1 MITRQEVMERLKNIA
16 EKYRLAL
23 FERVDKE
30 FPNLLF
36 VLFYYWSSGETIVTF
51 RIDLEKLIPGWS
63 GKIDDAVYECM
74 VSKGI
79 ITYYES
85 PFSEEENNDEG
96 H

>member
-1 MITRQEVMERLKNIA
+1 MFTRQEVMERLKNIA
-16 EKYRLAL
+16 EKYHLAL

-36 VLFYYWSSGETIVTF
+36 VLFYYWSSGETIITF

-63 GKIDDAVYECM
+63 GKIDDAVYERM

-85 PFSEEENNDEG
+85 PFSEEEDSDEG

>member
-1 MITRQEVMERLKNIA
+1 MIIRQEAMERLKNIA
-16 EKYRLAL
+16 EKYHLVL

-36 VLFYYWSSGETIVTF
+36 VLFYYWSSVETIVTF

-63 GKIDDAVYECM
+63 GKIDDAVYERM

-79 ITYYES
+79 ITYYKL
-85 PFSEEENNDEG
+85 PFSEDEDCDED

>member
-1 MITRQEVMERLKNIA
+1 MFTRQEVMERLKNIA
-16 EKYRLAL
+16 EKYHLAL

-30 FPNLLF
+30 FQNLLF
-36 VLFYYWSSGETIVTF
+36 VLFYYWSSGETIVAF

-63 GKIDDAVYECM
+63 GKIDDAVYERM

-79 ITYYES
+79 ITYYEL
-85 PFSEEENNDEG
+85 PFSEEEDHDED

>member
-1 MITRQEVMERLKNIA
+1 MITKQEAMEILKNIA
-16 EKYRLAL
+16 EKYHLAL

-36 VLFYYWSSGETIVTF
+36 VLFYYWRSGETIVAF

-63 GKIDDAVYECM
+63 GKIDDAVYKRM

-85 PFSEEENNDEG
+85 PFSEGENND
-96 H
+96 

>member
-1 MITRQEVMERLKNIA
+1 MITRQEAMERLRNIA

-36 VLFYYWSSGETIVTF
+36 VLFYFWPSGETVITL
-51 RIDLEKLIPGWS
+51 RIDLGKLIPGWS
-63 GKIDDAVYECM
+63 GKIDDAVYERM

-79 ITYYES
+79 ITYYCS
-85 PFSEEENNDEG
+85 PFSEEEDHDED

>member
-36 VLFYYWSSGETIVTF
+36 VLFYYWSSGETIITF
-51 RIDLEKLIPGWS
+51 RIDLEKLVPGWS
-63 GKIDDAVYECM
+63 GNIDDAVYDRM

-85 PFSEEENNDEG
+85 PFSEEEDRDED

>member
-1 MITRQEVMERLKNIA
+1 MITRQEAMERLRNIA

-36 VLFYYWSSGETIVTF
+36 VLFYYWSSGETIVAL

-63 GKIDDAVYECM
+63 GKIDDTVYERM

-85 PFSEEENNDEG
+85 QFSEEEDHDED

>member
-1 MITRQEVMERLKNIA
+1 MFTRQEATERLKNIA
-16 EKYRLAL
+16 DKYHLAL

-51 RIDLEKLIPGWS
+51 RIDLEKLTPGWS
-63 GKIDDAVYECM
+63 SKLDDAVYERM
-74 VSKGI
+74 ESKGV
-79 ITYYES
+79 ITYYCS
-85 PFSEEENNDEG
+85 PFSEEEDRDEN

>member
-1 MITRQEVMERLKNIA
+1 MITKQEVMERLKNIA
-16 EKYRLAL
+16 DKYHLAL

-30 FPNLLF
+30 FPNLLD
-36 VLFYYWSSGETIVTF
+36 VLFYYWSSGETIIAF
-51 RIDLEKLIPGWS
+51 RIDLEKLVPGWS
-63 GKIDDAVYECM
+63 GKIDDAVYERM

>member
-1 MITRQEVMERLKNIA
+1 MITRQEAMERLKNIA
-16 EKYRLAL
+16 EMYHLAL

-36 VLFYYWSSGETIVTF
+36 VLFYYWTSGETIITF
-51 RIDLEKLIPGWS
+51 RIDLEKLISGWS
-63 GKIDDAVYECM
+63 GKIDDAVYERM
-74 VSKGI
+74 LSKGI

-85 PFSEEENNDEG
+85 PFSEEEYHDED

>member
-16 EKYRLAL
+16 DKYHLAL

-30 FPNLLF
+30 FPNLLD
-36 VLFYYWSSGETIVTF
+36 VLFYYWSSGETIIAF
-51 RIDLEKLIPGWS
+51 RIDLEKLVPGWS
-63 GKIDDAVYECM
+63 GKIDDAVYERM

>member
-1 MITRQEVMERLKNIA
+1 MFTRQEAMERLKNIA
-16 EKYRLAL
+16 EKYHLAL

-51 RIDLEKLIPGWS
+51 RIDLEKLTPGWS
-63 GKIDDAVYECM
+63 GKLDDAVYERM
-74 VSKGI
+74 VSKDI
-79 ITYYES
+79 ITYYCS
-85 PFSEEENNDEG
+85 PFSEEEDHDEG